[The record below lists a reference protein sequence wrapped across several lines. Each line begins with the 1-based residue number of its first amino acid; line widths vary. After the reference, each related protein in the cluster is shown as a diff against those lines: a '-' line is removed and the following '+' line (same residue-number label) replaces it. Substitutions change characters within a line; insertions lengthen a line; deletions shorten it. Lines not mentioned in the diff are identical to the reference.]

1 MRIFAALALA
11 VAACSGGVNDEPP
24 AVDAGMPACAD
35 VCPPDLFCR
44 ADGICTCAGA
54 DGASITCLRD

>member
-1 MRIFAALALA
+1 MRSIGVVVLLL
-11 VAACSGGVNDEPP
+11 AACSGGVNDEPP

-44 ADGICTCAGA
+44 ADGTCSCAGP
-54 DGASITCLRD
+54 DGAPVTCLR